1 MTKTLYLL
9 QDTLTRRNDN
19 VIQVNNLSDCLASVD
34 LSKDSVSQ
42 SRNSVFPL
50 VFADVADEL
59 AMRYSPEVFYSN
71 KEF

>member
-19 VIQVNNLSDCLASVD
+19 AIYSYCLASID
-34 LSKDSVSQ
+34 LLKDSVSQ
-42 SRNSVFPL
+42 SRNSVFPM

-59 AMRYSPEVFYSN
+59 AMRYAPEVFYSN